1 MFSRQARTAW
11 LRTRGM
17 LALLLLLIV
26 TVFVV
31 PAVVAPGAAWRFAT
45 DVMLTLIVAIGVVAI
60 TDHRK
65 LAVALA
71 TLGVL
76 VVAARWTEWIIPT
89 GLHPSV
95 RDLVTI
101 CAFLVL
107 AVAVGINVF
116 GSGNS
121 LRDRIFGA
129 IVLYLLIGMVWAF
142 AYAVV
147 DLFLPQSFAGRSD
160 ASPDPADWVYFSFV
174 TLTTVGY
181 GDITPVSRMVRSLS
195 ILEALVGQ
203 LYPAV
208 IIARLVSLEFVSDPE
223 SNPRQVKL

>member
-26 TVFVV
+26 SAFVV

-65 LAVALA
+65 LAVTLAALA
-71 TLGVL
+71 VL
-76 VVAARWTEWIIPT
+76 VVAVRWSEWIIPT

-107 AVAVGINVF
+107 GVAVGINVF
-116 GSGNS
+116 GLGNS

-129 IVLYLLIGMVWAF
+129 IVLYLLISMVWAF
-142 AYAVV
+142 SYAVV

-208 IIARLVSLEFVSDPE
+208 IIVRSVALEVGGDRKSHSRPD
-223 SNPRQVKL
+223 QH